1 LFIIVVVAQLLTEY
15 QITGLGFLKR
25 NSKSALW
32 ATLELKMGMRG
43 SARKVYFIARAPLSK
58 RGNLKI
64 SLGIVRL

>member
-1 LFIIVVVAQLLTEY
+1 
-15 QITGLGFLKR
+15 LKR